1 MGGYQEKR
9 EKSRLFYSQRGDR
22 DAKTSRGCLFCE
34 SPDHN
39 AINCDKVVNLVERKK
54 IFFEKRLCFNC
65 TGSKHRA
72 EDCKSKS
79 TCQNCNARHHTS
91 LCDKSKTREPGM
103 KANSVGNTSVIQP
116 VVVVKIGGFKFRALL
131 DSGASHS
138 YASSPAIELMKVRLK
153 STGLRQIAM
162 LTGITTRTMQVFDVV
177 ISSVSG
183 DFKLDVDITK
193 VNKREL
199 LVLEN
204 PCYGQII
211 EANPHLEGVRMDDD
225 DTKKMLPVHMI
236 LGANDFAKIRTGE
249 RLRVGRRGDPV
260 AEFTRFGWTIM
271 SRGADSGL
279 SPALLAVNSNVD
291 YEKLCALDVLGLADS
306 ATGDQNAV
314 YDEFKEQLVRSPEG
328 WYETGLPWKGNCPP
342 LPNNR
347 EGSLRR
353 LNTLVRKLRK
363 TDLLDE
369 YDAVIR
375 EQLEEGVVER
385 APAEVTG
392 REFFLPHRAVVRRNA
407 ETTKLRV
414 VYDASARAQEKAPS
428 LNDCLHAGPPLQNK
442 LWGVVVRNRFH
453 PVVVAGD
460 IRRAFLQVRI
470 RETERD
476 ALRFHWIADKCAKQ
490 VETLRFTRV
499 VFGLAPSPFLLNG
512 VIQQH
517 LENLLSTYPDAVN
530 EIRKSLYVDDLLSGG
545 PTIENSCIIHGT
557 PPARPRDH

>member
-1 MGGYQEKR
+1 M
-9 EKSRLFYSQRGDR
+9 
-22 DAKTSRGCLFCE
+22 T
-34 SPDHN
+34 
-39 AINCDKVVNLVERKK
+39 
-54 IFFEKRLCFNC
+54 
-65 TGSKHRA
+65 
-72 EDCKSKS
+72 
-79 TCQNCNARHHTS
+79 
-91 LCDKSKTREPGM
+91 
-103 KANSVGNTSVIQP
+103 ANSVGNTAVIQP
-116 VVVVKIGGFKFRALL
+116 VVVVVKTGGFKFKALL

-138 YASSPAIELMKVRLK
+138 YASSTAIELIKVRPN

-162 LTGITTRTMQVFDVV
+162 QTGITTRTMQVFDVE
-177 ISSVSG
+177 ISSVAG

-199 LVLEN
+199 LVLGN
-204 PCYGQII
+204 PGY
-211 EANPHLEGVRMDDD
+211 ERVTKANPHLKGVRMDDDD
-225 DTKKMLPVHMI
+225 DTKKMLPVHII
-236 LGANDFAKIRTGE
+236 LGAEIRTGE

-271 SRGADSGL
+271 SPGTDSGL
-279 SPALLAVNSNVD
+279 SPALLAVNSNTD

-306 ATGDQNAV
+306 ATGDQSAV

-353 LNTLVRKLRK
+353 LKPLVRKLWK
-363 TDLLDE
+363 IDLLDE

-375 EQLEEGVVER
+375 EQLDEGVVER
-385 APAEVTG
+385 APVEVTG
-392 REFFLPHRAVVRRNA
+392 REFFLPHRAVARRNA

-442 LWGVVVRNRFH
+442 LWSVVVRNRFH

-460 IRRAFLQVRI
+460 ISRAFLQVRI

-476 ALRFHWIADKCAKQ
+476 AQRFHWIVDKTAKQ

-517 LENLLSTYPDAVN
+517 LENLLSTYPDAVK
-530 EIRKSLYVDDLLSGG
+530 EILKSLYVDDLLSGG
-545 PTIENSCIIHGT
+545 RTIERRNS
-557 PPARPRDH
+557 